1 MTGEFRGRPLS
12 FSPSLR
18 RAHHHGVP
26 RRRALALARAPPAP
40 TTAREGARKHA
51 REVAPRSLACPAPH
65 AARPG
70 HNFEVW
76 CQEHWNDG
84 DEEDLGKRLRGE
96 YVDPDRKA
104 TAVTYRSDFKALW
117 ECRECG
123 FEWRATMN
131 NRTGKNHNSCPS
143 CSGQLP
149 LSPTYNFAAWCKENS
164 ARGAR
169 LLKEYDDPVIKPTE
183 VTFAS
188 NKKVRWKC
196 SKCKHTWEAV
206 VQPHEERQTQ
216 RLPSVCGLR
225 APRPPEP
232 DQQLRRV
239 LRRQQ
244 RARRA
249 ATG

>member
-1 MTGEFRGRPLS
+1 
-12 FSPSLR
+12 
-18 RAHHHGVP
+18 
-26 RRRALALARAPPAP
+26 
-40 TTAREGARKHA
+40 
-51 REVAPRSLACPAPH
+51 
-65 AARPG
+65 
-70 HNFEVW
+70 VW
-76 CQEHWNDG
+76 CEEHRNDG

-96 YVDPDRKA
+96 YVDPDRKV
-104 TAVTYRSDFKALW
+104 TAVTYRSAFKALW
-117 ECRECG
+117 KCRECG
-123 FEWRATMN
+123 YEWRARIY
-131 NRTGKNHNSCPS
+131 NRTGKNPRGCPS
-143 CSGQLP
+143 CSNRLP
-149 LSPTYNFAAWCKENS
+149 LSPTNNFAARCKENG

-169 LLKEYDDPVIKPTE
+169 LLKEYDDPVTKPTE
-183 VTFAS
+183 VAFAS